1 MSSSL
6 TAEGVAGILELLS
19 KRLVTQDQADRLLRK
34 PNKARG
40 VPKAELRAA
49 AALRRVPAPS
59 VDGLRP
65 RPVSRIVADR
75 EIIAAF
81 KRGELVSARP
91 EIAVGTRV
99 RWDES
104 IDGYFQGQVVSL
116 LPGLIRVSCGVNGSA
131 WIVSVPAGNARLV

>member
-81 KRGELVSARP
+81 KRGELVSGMSLSTA
-91 EIAVGTRV
+91 TSKD
-99 RWDES
+99 RWFL
-104 IDGYFQGQVVSL
+104 YF
-116 LPGLIRVSCGVNGSA
+116 RD
-131 WIVSVPAGNARLV
+131 